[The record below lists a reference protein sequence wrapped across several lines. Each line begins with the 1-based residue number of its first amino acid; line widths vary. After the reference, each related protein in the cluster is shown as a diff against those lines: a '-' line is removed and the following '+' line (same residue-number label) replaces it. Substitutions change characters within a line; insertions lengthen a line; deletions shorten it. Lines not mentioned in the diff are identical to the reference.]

1 MIIFIKKTKKQIR
14 LFTEKMRLYDF
25 SLKILIIIR
34 LVREI
39 ENFMKSR

>member
-1 MIIFIKKTKKQIR
+1 MIIFIKKKQIR